1 MTTTSSTQNI
11 VTLQKRAQLLRRDSI
26 RATTAGGSGHPT
38 SCMSAAEIV
47 AALFFEVMH
56 FDATNPHDP
65 NNDRCIM
72 SKGHAIPV
80 IYAAWKQLGVI
91 SDAELLSLRA
101 FDSVLEGHPTPR
113 WPYNEAAT
121 GSLGQGLAVGVGMA
135 LAARHAQRSYKTYVI
150 MGDGECAEGSVWEA
164 AELASKYQLNNLVG
178 IVDVNRL
185 GQSDQTL
192 LGHDMATYHAR
203 FSAFGWETLTV
214 DGHNMAE
221 ILTAL
226 ERAKTVTNKPLMI
239 LAQTFKGHGLPES
252 DNKENMH
259 GKPFTK
265 DELSTVLEHFPDA
278 PELVAS
284 KVTTKLSAMPRPT
297 IRFSKKTENYTKML
311 DTKMMATRKAFGLA
325 LQDLGSAEPLVV
337 ALDADVKN
345 STYTDLFEKSHADRF
360 FECWVAEQAMMSI
373 ATGFQLRGFIPFAA
387 TFSSFLSRAYDQI
400 RMAGIGKNAL
410 RIMGSHAGVS
420 IGQDGPSQM
429 GLEDIALLRAV
440 PESIVLYPSDSVSTF
455 ALVELMTNYYEGVS
469 YIRTTR
475 AETPHLYDEKTTF
488 KLGGSHILR
497 ESKNDVVVIV
507 AAGITLHEALKA
519 HVQLAA
525 EGISVAVI
533 DAYSIKPLDV
543 ATITRVAKN
552 AQNRIITVEDHYQ
565 AGGLGEAVAAAAVGQ
580 GIACTMLA
588 VPGVSRSG
596 KPEELLA
603 YANIDADAIIRA
615 VKAQK

>member
-1 MTTTSSTQNI
+1 
-11 VTLQKRAQLLRRDSI
+11 
-26 RATTAGGSGHPT
+26 
-38 SCMSAAEIV
+38 
-47 AALFFEVMH
+47 
-56 FDATNPHDP
+56 
-65 NNDRCIM
+65 
-72 SKGHAIPV
+72 
-80 IYAAWKQLGVI
+80 
-91 SDAELLSLRA
+91 
-101 FDSVLEGHPTPR
+101 
-113 WPYNEAAT
+113 
-121 GSLGQGLAVGVGMA
+121 
-135 LAARHAQRSYKTYVI
+135 

-164 AELASKYQLNNLVG
+164 VELASKYKLNNLVG

-203 FSAFGWETLTV
+203 FSAFGWEAIIV
-214 DGHNMAE
+214 DGHNMTE
-221 ILTAL
+221 ILAAF
-226 ERAKTVTNKPLMI
+226 ERAQTVADKPVMI

-265 DELSTVLEHFPDA
+265 DELPAVLEHFPDA

-284 KVTTKLSAMPRPT
+284 KVITKLSPLPRPKIT
-297 IRFSKKTENYTKML
+297 VSKTTENYSKML
-311 DTKMMATRKAFGLA
+311 STKMMATRKAFGLA
-325 LQDLGSAEPLVV
+325 LQDAGSAESSVV

-345 STYTDLFEKSHADRF
+345 STYTDIFEKKHADRF
-360 FECWVAEQAMMSI
+360 FECWIAEQAMMSI
-373 ATGFQLRGFIPFAA
+373 ATGFQLRGYIPFSA

-400 RMAGIGKNAL
+400 RMAGVGKNAL

-440 PESIVLYPSDSVSTF
+440 PESVVLYPSDSVSTF
-455 ALVELMTNYYEGVS
+455 ALVELMANYYEGVS

-488 KLGGSHILR
+488 KIGGSHILR
-497 ESKNDVVVIV
+497 ESKNDVAVIV

-519 HVQLAA
+519 HARLAA

-543 ATITRVAKN
+543 VTIVRVAKTS
-552 AQNRIITVEDHYQ
+552 QNRIITVEDHYQ
-565 AGGLGEAVAAAAVGQ
+565 AGGLGEAVAAAVVGQ
-580 GIACTMLA
+580 GVACTILA

-603 YANIDADAIIRA
+603 DAHIDAAAIIRA
-615 VKAQK
+615 VKAQNRAKNS